1 MQLHGGQF
9 LLRELSRRFSCA
21 LLGCTRKPASGKTVI
36 RLLNCNASRRDQFCR
51 PLVGLDWAF
60 GGRLVGVSVY
70 DRVNGTCHSEL
81 SGVES
86 ALDFEIV

>member
-1 MQLHGGQF
+1 M
-9 LLRELSRRFSCA
+9 RRVVTNF
-21 LLGCTRKPASGKTVI
+21 
-36 RLLNCNASRRDQFCR
+36 
-51 PLVGLDWAF
+51 VGLDWAF